1 MNPFQTS
8 EAPANSSPTNLDRMA
23 SLLNSMITDLKLP
36 NVPPQTTEIPER
48 PTSAESGYISDK
60 EDKEKPGSKEK
71 AFVKPLTAAKE
82 SVSTELKAIP
92 EPLGKVSDQEPV
104 ATQAVEPQTE
114 KAPEKDAQNEILVIS

>member
-36 NVPPQTTEIPER
+36 NIPER

-71 AFVKPLTAAKE
+71 AFVKLSTAAKE